1 MSDFIKN
8 LNSVLPLYECV
19 LPFSDKKV
27 FFNPFK
33 VKDAKNISIIIQEE
47 NKQLVLRTLV
57 DLVKSC
63 CKDINPLELCLADLE
78 YLFLMIRSKS
88 VEENLNLLVKG
99 VPTKVSIFDVKPKNK
114 IDKSEIKISDNMSL
128 KLETPKVKDLLKFS
142 ELSKKD
148 IGLSS
153 IKQVI
158 VNKEI
163 YQVDMFVSNE
173 IEELLNNLPLNA
185 MTEIEKF
192 NQPQLSLA
200 IKTDGGE
207 SEVSGIL
214 SFFTFQ

>member
-63 CKDINPLELCLADLE
+63 CKEINPLELCLADLE

-173 IEELLNNLPLNA
+173 IEELLNNLPLKA